1 MQFEKFRTGRE
12 ESSQSWESKESYPAW
27 VINLQTEER
36 GSDSKK
42 SEGIDRVWQRK
53 NKGVIWRSE
62 ALHKKKKL
70 EVKVCFKIGLKN
82 TKPGG
87 RFSELKR

>member
-62 ALHKKKKL
+62 ALHKKKQL
-70 EVKVCFKIGLKN
+70 
-82 TKPGG
+82 
-87 RFSELKR
+87 